1 MHLQAALGPIGQS
14 MVGMVGRRVHRSA
27 MDFIMEHSKNVAV
40 LGVEATVSCTGNHL
54 YRASDRNG
62 AAASTF

>member
-14 MVGMVGRRVHRSA
+14 MVGIVGRRVHCSA
-27 MDFIMEHSKNVAV
+27 MDFIVDHNKNIAV
-40 LGVEATVSCTGNHL
+40 LGVEATVSCTRDRL

>member
-1 MHLQAALGPIGQS
+1 MHLQAALAPIGQS
-14 MVGMVGRRVHRSA
+14 MVGMVGRWVHCSA
-27 MDFIMEHSKNVAV
+27 LDFMMEHSKNVAV
-40 LGVEATVSCTGNHL
+40 LDVEATVSCTRDNL